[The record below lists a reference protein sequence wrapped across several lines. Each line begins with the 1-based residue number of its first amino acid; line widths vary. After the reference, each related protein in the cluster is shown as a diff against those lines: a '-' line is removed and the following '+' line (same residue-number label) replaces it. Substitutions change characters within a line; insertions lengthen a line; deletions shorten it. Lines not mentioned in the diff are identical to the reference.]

1 MKRFTEWLEERDPE
15 LYVEFANTVMG
26 GIRRI
31 GKAAMPYVA
40 GAAALGMGLG
50 MGGKAHAGE
59 PTDPSNKPA
68 MVKSYGS
75 GGEVD
80 LASWKAENLRKIE
93 AKAKIGNKLDDA
105 RRSGD
110 DPAETARLLKIY
122 QQMDADVQKSIDD
135 YLAAVKAQ
143 GGGGSG
149 SGGVKPMQSKPVGG
163 GDQEV
168 PKAKPSVP
176 MDSSVEDVF
185 SDSYIKKIKFD
196 PNVDDMYSVYL
207 RSIADK
213 AKEIKNNVGKE
224 AVEKFGDKTVDT
236 YFKLILRNERWS
248 VDGNKEFAIIFNN
261 NIQKVDPKHEGVIDV
276 FNSLEILK
284 NNPQVMQKIVSEC
297 EKSISQASK
306 YAETKT
312 KADVKV
318 LQDVRNA
325 KLKMLKELQ
334 QVLLR

>member
-1 MKRFTEWLEERDPE
+1 MKKFTEWLEERDPE

-80 LASWKAENLRKIE
+80 LASWNAENLRKIE

-143 GGGGSG
+143 GGGGG
-149 SGGVKPMQSKPVGG
+149 GGGGGVKPIQSKPMGG
-163 GDQEV
+163 GEQEV

-176 MDSSVEDVF
+176 MDSSGEDVF
-185 SDSYIKKIKFD
+185 SDSYIKKIKNSKD
-196 PNVDDMYSVYL
+196 EVDLSLISDIVYIAKYAGSQKANIPSV
-207 RSIADK
+207 
-213 AKEIKNNVGKE
+213 E
-224 AVEKFGDKTVDT
+224 AIEKFGDKAVDNYLKLT
-236 YFKLILRNERWS
+236 CRNPRVSIDGKEYFGTIFAKNMKNDG
-248 VDGNKEFAIIFNN
+248 VDN
-261 NIQKVDPKHEGVIDV
+261 V

>member
-1 MKRFTEWLEERDPE
+1 
-15 LYVEFANTVMG
+15 
-26 GIRRI
+26 
-31 GKAAMPYVA
+31 MPYVA

-143 GGGGSG
+143 GGGGG
-149 SGGVKPMQSKPVGG
+149 GGGGVKPIQSKPMGG

-176 MDSSVEDVF
+176 MDSSGEDVF
-185 SDSYIKKIKFD
+185 SDSYIKKIKNSKD
-196 PNVDDMYSVYL
+196 EVDLSLISDIVYIAKYAESQKANIPSV
-207 RSIADK
+207 
-213 AKEIKNNVGKE
+213 E
-224 AVEKFGDKTVDT
+224 AIEKFGDKAVDNYLKLT
-236 YFKLILRNERWS
+236 CRNPRMPIDGKEYFGTIFAKNMKNDG
-248 VDGNKEFAIIFNN
+248 VDN
-261 NIQKVDPKHEGVIDV
+261 V

>member
-1 MKRFTEWLEERDPE
+1 
-15 LYVEFANTVMG
+15 
-26 GIRRI
+26 
-31 GKAAMPYVA
+31 
-40 GAAALGMGLG
+40 MGLG

-143 GGGGSG
+143 GGGGG
-149 SGGVKPMQSKPVGG
+149 GGGGVKPIQSKPMGG

-176 MDSSVEDVF
+176 MDSSGEDVF
-185 SDSYIKKIKFD
+185 SDSYIKKIKNSKD
-196 PNVDDMYSVYL
+196 EVDLSLISDIVYIAKYAESQKANIPSV
-207 RSIADK
+207 
-213 AKEIKNNVGKE
+213 E
-224 AVEKFGDKTVDT
+224 AIEKFGDKAVDNYLKLT
-236 YFKLILRNERWS
+236 CRNPRMPIDGKEYFGTIFAKNMKNDG
-248 VDGNKEFAIIFNN
+248 VDN
-261 NIQKVDPKHEGVIDV
+261 V

>member
-1 MKRFTEWLEERDPE
+1 MKRFSEWLEERDPE
-15 LYVEFANTVMG
+15 LCVEFANTVMG
-26 GIRRI
+26 GIRSI
-31 GKAAMPYVA
+31 GRATMPYIA
-40 GAAALGMGLG
+40 GAAALGMLG
-50 MGGKAHAGE
+50 MGGKAHAEE
-59 PTDPSNKPA
+59 PTDHSNKPA

-122 QQMDADVQKSIDD
+122 QQMDADVEKSIND

-143 GGGGSG
+143 GGGGG
-149 SGGVKPMQSKPVGG
+149 GGVKPMQSKPMGG
-163 GDQEV
+163 GEQEV
-168 PKAKPSVP
+168 SKAKPSVP
-176 MDSSVEDVF
+176 MDSSGEDVF
-185 SDSYIKKIKFD
+185 SDSYIMKIKRD
-196 PNVDDMYSVYL
+196 LNVDEMYSVVL

-213 AKEIKNNVGKE
+213 AKELKTNIGEK
-224 AVEKFGDKTVDT
+224 AVETFGDKTVDT
-236 YFKLILRNERWS
+236 YLKLILRNVRWS
-248 VDGNKEFAIIFNN
+248 IDGNKEFARIFDN
-261 NIQKVDPKHEGVIDV
+261 NIQKVDQKFGVLDV
-276 FNSLEILK
+276 FNSLKILK
-284 NNPQVMQKIVSEC
+284 NNPQVMQEIVSEC

>member
-1 MKRFTEWLEERDPE
+1 MKRFSEWLEERDPE
-15 LYVEFANTVMG
+15 LCVEFANTVMG

-31 GKAAMPYVA
+31 GQAAMPYIA

-50 MGGKAHAGE
+50 MGGKAHAEE
-59 PTDPSNKPA
+59 PTDHSKPA

-122 QQMDADVQKSIDD
+122 QQMDADVEKSIND

-143 GGGGSG
+143 GGGG
-149 SGGVKPMQSKPVGG
+149 GVKPMQSKPMGG
-163 GDQEV
+163 GEQEV
-168 PKAKPSVP
+168 SKAKPSVP
-176 MDSSVEDVF
+176 MDSSGEDVF
-185 SDSYIKKIKFD
+185 SDSYIKKLK
-196 PNVDDMYSVYL
+196 YSNDEINDGLISDIVY
-207 RSIADK
+207 IAKYAESQK
-213 AKEIKNNVGKE
+213 ANDSSVRAI
-224 AVEKFGDKTVDT
+224 EKFGDKAVDNYLKLT
-236 YFKLILRNERWS
+236 CRNSRISIDGKEYFSTIFAKNMKNDG
-248 VDGNKEFAIIFNN
+248 VDN
-261 NIQKVDPKHEGVIDV
+261 V

-284 NNPQVMQKIVSEC
+284 KNPQVMQKIVSEC
-297 EKSISQASK
+297 EKSISGASK
-306 YAETKT
+306 HAETNT

>member
-1 MKRFTEWLEERDPE
+1 MKRFSEWLEERDPD
-15 LYVEFANTVMG
+15 LYVEFADTVMG

-31 GKAAMPYVA
+31 GRATMPYIA

-50 MGGKAHAGE
+50 MGGKSHAEE
-59 PTDPSNKPA
+59 PNDHSNKPS

-80 LASWKAENLRKIE
+80 LASWKEENLRKIE

-110 DPAETARLLKIY
+110 DPSETARLLKIY
-122 QQMDADVQKSIDD
+122 QQMDADVEKSIDD

-143 GGGGSG
+143 GGGG
-149 SGGVKPMQSKPVGG
+149 VKPMQSKPMGS

-168 PKAKPSVP
+168 SKVKPSIP
-176 MDSSVEDVF
+176 MDSTDEDVF
-185 SDSYIKKIKFD
+185 SDSYIKKIKNSKD
-196 PNVDDMYSVYL
+196 EVDLSLISDIVYIAKYAESQKANIPSV
-207 RSIADK
+207 
-213 AKEIKNNVGKE
+213 E
-224 AVEKFGDKTVDT
+224 AIEKFGDKAVDNYLKLT
-236 YFKLILRNERWS
+236 CRNPRVSIDGKEYFGTIFAKNMKNDG
-248 VDGNKEFAIIFNN
+248 VDN
-261 NIQKVDPKHEGVIDV
+261 V

-284 NNPQVMQKIVSEC
+284 KNPQVMQKIVSEC

-306 YAETKT
+306 YAGTVT

-318 LQDVRNA
+318 LQDIRNA
-325 KLKMLKELQ
+325 KLKMLKELEQ
-334 QVLLR
+334 SLLR

>member
-1 MKRFTEWLEERDPE
+1 MKRFSEWLEERDPD
-15 LYVEFANTVMG
+15 LYVEFADTVMG
-26 GIRRI
+26 GIRQI
-31 GKAAMPYVA
+31 GRATMPYIA
-40 GAAALGMGLG
+40 GVTALGMGLG
-50 MGGKAHAGE
+50 MGGKSHAGD
-59 PTDPSNKPA
+59 PTDHSNKPS

-75 GGEVD
+75 GGDVD

-110 DPAETARLLKIY
+110 DPSETARLLKIY
-122 QQMDADVQKSIDD
+122 QQMDADVEKSIDD

-143 GGGGSG
+143 GGGG
-149 SGGVKPMQSKPVGG
+149 GGVKPMQSKPMGG
-163 GDQEV
+163 GEQEV

-185 SDSYIKKIKFD
+185 SDSYIKKLR
-196 PNVDDMYSVYL
+196 YSNDEVQDYLISDLVY
-207 RSIADK
+207 IAKYAENGK
-213 AKEIKNNVGKE
+213 ANYSSVKAI
-224 AVEKFGDKTVDT
+224 EKFGDKAVDNYLKLT
-236 YFKLILRNERWS
+236 CRNPRMPIDGKEYFGTIFAKNMKNDG
-248 VDGNKEFAIIFNN
+248 VDN
-261 NIQKVDPKHEGVIDV
+261 V

-284 NNPQVMQKIVSEC
+284 KNPQVMQKIVSEC

-318 LQDVRNA
+318 LQDIRNA
-325 KLKMLKELQ
+325 KLKMLKELEQ
-334 QVLLR
+334 SLLR

>member
-1 MKRFTEWLEERDPE
+1 MKRFSEWLEERDPE
-15 LYVEFANTVMG
+15 LCVEFANTVMG

-31 GKAAMPYVA
+31 GQAAMPYIA

-50 MGGKAHAGE
+50 MGGKAHAEE
-59 PTDPSNKPA
+59 PTDHSNKPA

-122 QQMDADVQKSIDD
+122 QQMDADVEKSIND

-143 GGGGSG
+143 GGGG
-149 SGGVKPMQSKPVGG
+149 VKPMQSKPMGG
-163 GDQEV
+163 GEQEV
-168 PKAKPSVP
+168 SKAKPSVP
-176 MDSSVEDVF
+176 MDSSGEDVF
-185 SDSYIKKIKFD
+185 SDSYIMKIKRD
-196 PNVDDMYSVYL
+196 LNVDDMYSVVL
-207 RSIADK
+207 RSIADN
-213 AKEIKNNVGKE
+213 AKKLKTNIGEK
-224 AVEKFGDKTVDT
+224 AVETFGDKTVDT
-236 YFKLILRNERWS
+236 YLKLILRNGRWS
-248 VDGNKEFAIIFNN
+248 IDGNKEFAKIFDN
-261 NIQKVDPKHEGVIDV
+261 NIQKVDTALGVLDV
-276 FNSLEILK
+276 FNSLKILK

-325 KLKMLKELQ
+325 KLKMLKDLQ
-334 QVLLR
+334 QSLLR

>member
-1 MKRFTEWLEERDPE
+1 MKRFSEWLEERDPE
-15 LYVEFANTVMG
+15 LYVEFADTVMG

-31 GKAAMPYVA
+31 GRATMPYIA

-50 MGGKAHAGE
+50 MGGKAHAEE
-59 PTDPSNKPA
+59 PTDHSNKPA

-75 GGEVD
+75 GGDVD

-122 QQMDADVQKSIDD
+122 QQMDSDVEKSIDD

-143 GGGGSG
+143 GGGG
-149 SGGVKPMQSKPVGG
+149 VKPMQSKPMGG
-163 GDQEV
+163 GEQEV
-168 PKAKPSVP
+168 SKAKPSVP
-176 MDSSVEDVF
+176 MDSSGEDVF
-185 SDSYIKKIKFD
+185 SDSYIMKIKLD
-196 PNVDDMYSVYL
+196 LNVDDMYSVVL
-207 RSIADK
+207 RSIADN
-213 AKEIKNNVGKE
+213 AKELKTNIGEK
-224 AVEKFGDKTVDT
+224 AVETFGDKTVDT
-236 YFKLILRNERWS
+236 YLKLILRNGRWS
-248 VDGNKEFAIIFNN
+248 IDGNKEFARIFDN
-261 NIQKVDPKHEGVIDV
+261 NIQKVDTKFGVLDV

-284 NNPQVMQKIVSEC
+284 KNPQVMQKIVSEC

-334 QVLLR
+334 QSLLR

>member
-1 MKRFTEWLEERDPE
+1 MKRFSEWLEERDPE
-15 LYVEFANTVMG
+15 LYVEFADTVMG

-31 GKAAMPYVA
+31 GRATMPYIA

-50 MGGKAHAGE
+50 MGGKAHAGD
-59 PTDPSNKPA
+59 PTDHSNKPS

-80 LASWKAENLRKIE
+80 LASWKEENLRKIE

-122 QQMDADVQKSIDD
+122 QQMDADVEKSIND

-143 GGGGSG
+143 GGGGG
-149 SGGVKPMQSKPVGG
+149 GGVKPMQSKPMGG

-185 SDSYIKKIKFD
+185 SDSYIMKIKRD
-196 PNVDDMYSVYL
+196 LNVDDMYSVVL
-207 RSIADK
+207 RSIADN
-213 AKEIKNNVGKE
+213 AKKLKTNIGEK
-224 AVEKFGDKTVDT
+224 AVETFGDKTVDT
-236 YFKLILRNERWS
+236 YLKLILRNGRWS
-248 VDGNKEFAIIFNN
+248 IDGNKEFAKIFDN
-261 NIQKVDPKHEGVIDV
+261 NIQKVDPALGVLDV
-276 FNSLEILK
+276 FNSLKILK
-284 NNPQVMQKIVSEC
+284 NNPQVMQEIVSEC

-306 YAETKT
+306 YAETNT

-325 KLKMLKELQ
+325 KLKMLKELEQ
-334 QVLLR
+334 SLLR

>member
-1 MKRFTEWLEERDPE
+1 MKRFSEWLEERDPK
-15 LYVEFANTVMG
+15 LCVEFANTVMG
-26 GIRRI
+26 GIRSI
-31 GKAAMPYVA
+31 GRATMPYI
-40 GAAALGMGLG
+40 ALGMGLG
-50 MGGKAHAGE
+50 MGGKAHAEE
-59 PTDPSNKPA
+59 PTDHSNKPA

-122 QQMDADVQKSIDD
+122 QQMDADVEKSIND

-143 GGGGSG
+143 GGGG
-149 SGGVKPMQSKPVGG
+149 KPMQSKPMGG
-163 GDQEV
+163 GEQEV

-176 MDSSVEDVF
+176 MDSSGEDVF
-185 SDSYIKKIKFD
+185 SDSYIMKIKRD
-196 PNVDDMYSVYL
+196 LNVDDIYSVVL

-213 AKEIKNNVGKE
+213 AKELKTNIGEK
-224 AVEKFGDKTVDT
+224 AVETFGDKTVET
-236 YFKLILRNERWS
+236 YLKLILRNGRWS
-248 VDGNKEFAIIFNN
+248 IDGNKEFAKIFDN
-261 NIQKVDPKHEGVIDV
+261 NIQKVDTKLGVLDV
-276 FNSLEILK
+276 FDSLKILK
-284 NNPQVMQKIVSEC
+284 NNPQVMQEIVSEC

-334 QVLLR
+334 QSLLR

>member
-1 MKRFTEWLEERDPE
+1 MKRFSEWLEERDPE
-15 LYVEFANTVMG
+15 LCVEFANTVMG

-31 GKAAMPYVA
+31 GQAAMPYIA
-40 GAAALGMGLG
+40 GVAALGMV
-50 MGGKAHAGE
+50 GGKAHAEE
-59 PTDPSNKPA
+59 PTDHSNKPA

-80 LASWKAENLRKIE
+80 LASWKADNIKKIE
-93 AKAKIGNKLDDA
+93 AKAKIQNKLNDA

-122 QQMDADVQKSIDD
+122 QQMDADVEKSIND

-143 GGGGSG
+143 GGGG
-149 SGGVKPMQSKPVGG
+149 GVKPMQSKPMGG
-163 GDQEV
+163 GEQEV
-168 PKAKPSVP
+168 SKAKPSVP
-176 MDSSVEDVF
+176 MDSSGEDVF
-185 SDSYIKKIKFD
+185 SDSYIMKIKRD
-196 PNVDDMYSVYL
+196 LNVDDIYSVVL

-213 AKEIKNNVGKE
+213 AKELKTNIGEK
-224 AVEKFGDKTVDT
+224 AVETFGDKTVET
-236 YFKLILRNERWS
+236 YLKLILRNGRWS
-248 VDGNKEFAIIFNN
+248 IDGNKEFAKIFDN
-261 NIQKVDPKHEGVIDV
+261 NIQKVDTKLGVLDV
-276 FNSLEILK
+276 FDSLKILK
-284 NNPQVMQKIVSEC
+284 NNPQVMQEIVSEC